1 MATTATPKKPVLK
14 FPRNHCI
21 ACNNNI
27 LDRYHPVLLF
37 GKRKEAGDLRSKF
50 ERFATI
56 SLKED
61 DSYPKKICLRCKV
74 KLDSAVCFK
83 EMCLLSRRNQE
94 ENLSRVKRG
103 RIAEGESCSP
113 CSKRGVNARIQE
125 KSSNS
130 TSVRQVSVRVYRRI
144 LPARPTATSE
154 NQKGKQ
160 IQEQHFLSKC
170 GPGNEEVS
178 SFLNRFKVFIGA
190 PIFIFLCLG
199 SLLLLFTVLLE
210 NLRALEKAR

>member
-14 FPRNHCI
+14 FPRNQCI

-50 ERFATI
+50 ERFTTI

-61 DSYPKKICLRCKV
+61 DSYLKKICLRCKV

-103 RIAEGESCSP
+103 RPQAY
-113 CSKRGVNARIQE
+113 Q
-125 KSSNS
+125 
-130 TSVRQVSVRVYRRI
+130 
-144 LPARPTATSE
+144 L
-154 NQKGKQ
+154 
-160 IQEQHFLSKC
+160 
-170 GPGNEEVS
+170 
-178 SFLNRFKVFIGA
+178 
-190 PIFIFLCLG
+190 
-199 SLLLLFTVLLE
+199 SLLSRVIDVKYGHVTFFYLFIEPWRRGCKTCLSR
-210 NLRALEKAR
+210 NF